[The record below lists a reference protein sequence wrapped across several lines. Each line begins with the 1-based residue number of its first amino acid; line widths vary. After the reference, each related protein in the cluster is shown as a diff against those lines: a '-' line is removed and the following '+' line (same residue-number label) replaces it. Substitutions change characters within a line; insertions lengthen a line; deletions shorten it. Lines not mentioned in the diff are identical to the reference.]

1 MCYTLELEQEVNLM
15 TTLDQL
21 YDNFYEPIKQTR
33 LENEIS
39 LNHKILIENLSK
51 EHRKVVLRIIDAQM
65 MITGLQSR
73 ESFICGFKLAM
84 EILSELKYEDGHSFE
99 YKREENDHLSVSDD
113 KIIDE

>member
-1 MCYTLELEQEVNLM
+1 M

-21 YDNFYEPIKQTR
+21 YDNFYEPIKQVQ
-33 LENEIS
+33 LQNEIS

-51 EHRKVVLRIIDAQM
+51 EHRKVVLRIMDAET

-99 YKREENDHLSVSDD
+99 FKLEENDHLAVSDD
-113 KIIDE
+113 KTNDE